1 MFQDNFELVLM
12 TAPFVIFL
20 IIFQYIPLFGIILP
34 FKNYRYDLGIL
45 GSPWAG
51 LDNFKFFFNSPDFF
65 LLMRNSIGYS
75 LLFLLVNNIA
85 QIALAFAM
93 YEVKSKFMLKYY
105 QTTMVLPNFMS
116 WVVVAYVVYAFFDPR
131 FGILNEVFGKEI
143 SWYTT
148 PEFWPFILAFVN
160 CWKGIG
166 MGSIMY
172 YAALMGIDRE
182 LFEAATIDGA
192 SKSQQRRYI
201 CLPCIKSIIGILLI
215 MGIGNILGNDF
226 GLFYQIPMD
235 VSLLYPTT
243 DVIETYVFRG
253 LRTGDMSMTAAV
265 GLFQSAVGLV
275 ILLTVNFA
283 VKKVDPDSAMF

>member
-1 MFQDNFELVLM
+1 
-12 TAPFVIFL
+12 
-20 IIFQYIPLFGIILP
+20 
-34 FKNYRYDLGIL
+34 
-45 GSPWAG
+45 
-51 LDNFKFFFNSPDFF
+51 
-65 LLMRNSIGYS
+65 
-75 LLFLLVNNIA
+75 
-85 QIALAFAM
+85 
-93 YEVKSKFMLKYY
+93 MLKYY